1 MSPFSPS
8 RFWDVSWSRWPS
20 APGRRVL
27 SLRTGFLLRAGYLTD
42 ITHELKDNGIFW
54 NIVSD
59 RWHADKRDTEGD
71 VVVLEDGSL
80 MVAWSDFY
88 TAGWDDGSP
97 SRISM
102 RRSTDGGR
110 TWSPISTLQE
120 NDIGTNAMSVSLLR
134 ASNDT
139 VLLTFLAKNGP
150 EGTAVHYVRRST
162 DGGYTFGE
170 PILANV
176 GHSQR
181 IANNDRFLELRD
193 PQGIHGDAGRIT
205 LTCRDYPGRIG
216 VMVYSDDDGQTW
228 QAGGSVPVRPD
239 WGSQNFN
246 EPGIVELDDGKL
258 WMYGRTLMGFY
269 GQSWSND
276 RGMTW
281 STPEPMELLSPFT
294 CPLTGERIPNTP
306 YTEAMGWAGDI
317 LLTFANW
324 DFVNYPREF
333 NYTARNPLDAAIS
346 QDGGLTW
353 THVRT
358 IEEDPQ
364 MQYGYSSITFQED
377 AEVGMRVLL
386 TTHVQPIPGYAH
398 RPHDLKFTSIPLA
411 WFYEDVDDP
420 RRGIDFAD
428 EYPPDVPDPPEL
440 PPVLDAYGKTVLA
453 DSPVA
458 YWRLDGQNEGG
469 PETAPGLAHA
479 GSVPLRLVADPG
491 GIAVGQSGPR
501 PSDYRGLDA
510 DNRAVE
516 LLNTGP
522 YPYFPAEYGNY
533 LVTDRPVDLSGTGD
547 FSMEMWFKH
556 VGDLIGS
563 SSTAEDFVSQCR
575 SRLQQRHVLVRTRRF
590 RQPGVRSGEHSLQDR
605 VRRRGNRFQRERSGR
620 RRLERLALPGV
631 HQGGNAG

>member
-1 MSPFSPS
+1 MS
-8 RFWDVSWSRWPS
+8 RFFQDASWSRWPS
-20 APGRRVL
+20 APRPSRYYPSEPDFAYG
-27 SLRTGFLLRAGYLTD
+27 AGYLTD

-71 VVVLEDGSL
+71 VVVWRMARCWLPGATSTPRAGTTARRRGSRCG
-80 MVAWSDFY
+80 DRP
-88 TAGWDDGSP
+88 TAAARGA
-97 SRISM
+97 
-102 RRSTDGGR
+102 T
-110 TWSPISTLQE
+110 ISTLQE

-134 ASNDT
+134 TSNDT

-150 EGTAVHYVRRST
+150 EGAAVHYVRRST

-176 GHSQR
+176 GDGQR

-246 EPGIVELDDGKL
+246 EPGIVELDDGQL

-281 STPEPMELLSPFT
+281 STPEPMELLSPYT
-294 CPLTGERIPNTP
+294 CPLTGERVPNTP

-346 QDGGLTW
+346 ARWRPHL
-353 THVRT
+353 
-358 IEEDPQ
+358 DP
-364 MQYGYSSITFQED
+364 
-377 AEVGMRVLL
+377 
-386 TTHVQPIPGYAH
+386 
-398 RPHDLKFTSIPLA
+398 RPHDRGRPRDAVRLQQHHISG
-411 WFYEDVDDP
+411 
-420 RRGIDFAD
+420 RRGSRHARAAYDARPADSRLCPSTARLEIHVDPVGVVLRRRGESKAGINFAD
-428 EYPPDVPDPPEL
+428 EYPPDAPRPSGATSGV
-440 PPVLDAYGKTVLA
+440 G
-453 DSPVA
+453 
-458 YWRLDGQNEGG
+458 RLWKDR
-469 PETAPGLAHA
+469 PG
-479 GSVPLRLVADPG
+479 
-491 GIAVGQSGPR
+491 GQSGGLLAARR
-501 PSDYRGLDA
+501 P
-510 DNRAVE
+510 E
-516 LLNTGP
+516 
-522 YPYFPAEYGNY
+522 
-533 LVTDRPVDLSGTGD
+533 
-547 FSMEMWFKH
+547 
-556 VGDLIGS
+556 
-563 SSTAEDFVSQCR
+563 
-575 SRLQQRHVLVRTRRF
+575 
-590 RQPGVRSGEHSLQDR
+590 
-605 VRRRGNRFQRERSGR
+605 
-620 RRLERLALPGV
+620 
-631 HQGGNAG
+631 